1 MAKNKGKK
9 RGHNESGVASTK
21 QQEATPAEAAAPIT
35 AEGDMPQKKFYRSR
49 AHCNPLSF
57 NEAFDYPTR
66 PDLFDWTEEHYPEHP
81 SLAQDEKEMSGFNA
95 QSAAIRPDVLDVGCG
110 FGGLTMALSPALP
123 NNTILG
129 LEIRA
134 KVTEYV
140 RLRIVAQRKE
150 NPGQYQNCSVMRT
163 NAMKYL
169 PNFFP
174 KASLEKLFFCF
185 PDPHFKRK
193 NHPRRIVSERLLSEY
208 AFLLKPEVGRLYC
221 ITDVKDLHD
230 WHVEKCDAHPL
241 FERLTEE
248 EMEADPCVT
257 LMKTETEEGKKVKRE
272 GRFGHDMYYQ
282 VYKRVDETLADNK
295 EKVGLGSISAA
306 NFFGEGEFGV
316 EVQ

>member
-1 MAKNKGKK
+1 MSKTKGKK
-9 RGHNESGVASTK
+9 RAHNESGIAASK
-21 QQEATPAEAAAPIT
+21 QEATSSSEAAPIT
-35 AEGDMPQKKFYRSR
+35 AEGEMPQKKFYRSR

-81 SLAQDEKEMSGFNA
+81 SLAQDNKEMSGFNA

-140 RLRIVAQRKE
+140 RLRIVAHRKE

-282 VYKRVDETLADNK
+282 VYKRVDETKD
-295 EKVGLGSISAA
+295 GSGSTSAT
-306 NFFGEGEFGV
+306 NFFCEGEFGV